1 MKGRHSIT
9 KRLFLNVTMII
20 VVFTLVLLVA
30 NTLLLKPMY
39 LKAIENRMV
48 DALSGIE
55 NIDSEVITDTWLD
68 DVRLLNIGND
78 FDTVVVLDD
87 QVIYSASPEVGF
99 KDIDGI
105 DHQLDPK
112 IRPDKNKLP
121 FDSTSERRMLTEG
134 IERVMVI
141 DPNPKDNNSIL
152 IYGRQIDG
160 GLYVYMFQPLE
171 PVNDSVAVANKLL
184 VLCAVIFLVLLIF
197 VTMRLSR
204 QFTKPIKDI
213 EQQVDALTRLEF
225 NRKVAITT
233 GDELEDLGNDINQ
246 LSETL
251 EKSLNQLNQQNK
263 QLAKDVRSQ
272 KRFISNAS
280 HELRTPLALIK
291 GYSEEIEGGYVKN
304 QDQQKKYMAYISE
317 EATKMSRLLD
327 EILELSRLESGRMT
341 LREEPINLC
350 DSINGFLDKYD
361 GFVKVEQLN
370 IQVTANKEI
379 VGLFD
384 VVRFEQILANYIS
397 NAAKYGDDLK
407 RISVKVEVQ
416 EKRVIVKVFNYG
428 THIGQETMDHLWDGF
443 YMADEARS
451 GNKNSYGLGL
461 SIVKAIQE
469 VGDNR
474 YGAKNVDGGVEFWI
488 DMALAE

>member
-1 MKGRHSIT
+1 MKGRRSIT
-9 KRLFLNVTMII
+9 KRLFINVTMII
-20 VVFTLVLLVA
+20 LVFTLVLLVA

-39 LKAIENRMV
+39 LKAIENRMI

-55 NIDSEVITDTWLD
+55 HIDSELITDTWLEE
-68 DVRLLNIGND
+68 VRRLNIGTD
-78 FDTVVVLDD
+78 FDTVVVMDD
-87 QVIYSASPEVGF
+87 EVIYSASPEVGF
-99 KDIDGI
+99 KDVDDI
-105 DHQLDPK
+105 DHPLEPR
-112 IRPDKNKLP
+112 IRSDKNKLP
-121 FDSTSERRMLTEG
+121 FDNTSERRMLTED

-141 DPNPKDNNSIL
+141 DPNPEDNNAVL

-171 PVNDSVAVANKLL
+171 PVNDSVAVANELL
-184 VLCAVIFLVLLIF
+184 VLCAVVFLVLLIF

-213 EQQVDALTRLEF
+213 EEQVDALTRFDF

-251 EKSLNQLNQQNK
+251 EKTLNQLNQQNK
-263 QLAKDVRSQ
+263 QLVKDVRSQ
-272 KRFISNAS
+272 KRFISNTS

-291 GYSEEIEGGYVKN
+291 GYSEEIEGGYVKD
-304 QDQQKKYMAYISE
+304 QKQQKKYMAYISE

-341 LREEPINLC
+341 LREEPLNLC
-350 DSINGFLDKYD
+350 DTINGFLDKYD
-361 GFVKVEQLN
+361 GFVKEERLN
-370 IQVTANKEI
+370 IQVSVSKGI
-379 VGLFD
+379 IGIFD

-397 NAAKYGDDLK
+397 NAAKYGDDHK
-407 RISVKVEVQ
+407 RVSVKAEVL
-416 EKRVIVKVFNYG
+416 EKRVIVKVFNSG
-428 THIGQETMDHLWDGF
+428 APIGLETMDHLWDGF

-469 VGDNR
+469 VGGNS
-474 YGAKNVDGGVEFWI
+474 YGARNVAGGVEFWI
-488 DMALAE
+488 DMAESE

>member
-1 MKGRHSIT
+1 
-9 KRLFLNVTMII
+9 
-20 VVFTLVLLVA
+20 
-30 NTLLLKPMY
+30 
-39 LKAIENRMV
+39 
-48 DALSGIE
+48 
-55 NIDSEVITDTWLD
+55 
-68 DVRLLNIGND
+68 
-78 FDTVVVLDD
+78 
-87 QVIYSASPEVGF
+87 
-99 KDIDGI
+99 
-105 DHQLDPK
+105 
-112 IRPDKNKLP
+112 
-121 FDSTSERRMLTEG
+121 MLTEG

-407 RISVKVEVQ
+407 RISVKAEVQ
-416 EKRVIVKVFNYG
+416 EKRVIQMPLNSKG
-428 THIGQETMDHLWDGF
+428 
-443 YMADEARS
+443 R
-451 GNKNSYGLGL
+451 GNLEFL
-461 SIVKAIQE
+461 SI
-469 VGDNR
+469 
-474 YGAKNVDGGVEFWI
+474 FP
-488 DMALAE
+488 